1 MIMRP
6 AIPILGLLFANLSQ
20 AVPGLLAQEFE
31 RFRLDPLVKEVIMQN
46 EALQEGSIRLARIN
60 ERLCLLSTDYSEAD
74 GSGFTAMKKAER
86 AAQLSAR
93 VKMVEFINAGKY
105 SASDFVETK
114 ALTKNDVTKV
124 REFFSSTTKR
134 EVEGLIR
141 GVREV
146 GTWRVKGEPVV
157 FAALLLKLEGAF
169 AGAVTRAESAP
180 SAGAV
185 SAGESSGL
193 GQAANGVKIIVLEAR
208 VAFLGNRDS
217 SRQKAKV
224 QAMDDAITTG
234 LGEFVEAESLKQNE
248 KLLEKVLSQRQG
260 VVSEFV
266 VIDES
271 VVGDEFIMKA
281 RVSVSL
287 NKLKDQTA
295 QVGLLRQKLGNPKV
309 AIVAIELDDGEIY
322 RSDTAPLL
330 TMLNGQFAERGVRPT
345 DIRQRMLIRKTQ
357 EPEKWK
363 EFEELIQK
371 AGDSSEAELDITK
384 FGRLGFDADYIVVGR
399 VNSTPQGKGSDGLLD
414 KYNCRIVLKLLNAG
428 NGDILATKVENK
440 TAVGDNLD
448 DAVVNVCKKLLPQ
461 AGELIDGMLKQWQD
475 MANNGRR
482 IILAIENLPSGRV
495 GRDMLRRLGEIPR
508 VKLAERTVK
517 VGSRAEFNLMVQGT
531 PSDFISSLELWLDDA
546 YGEWMDEEGYDFDC
560 DQRAGSSIVLTWKKE

>member
-6 AIPILGLLFANLSQ
+6 AIAILGLLFANLSQ

-114 ALTKNDVTKV
+114 ALAKDDVTKV

-180 SAGAV
+180 SAGAA

-193 GQAANGVKIIVLEAR
+193 GQAANGVKIIVVEAR

-217 SRQKAKV
+217 SRQKARV

-271 VVGDEFIMKA
+271 VVADEFIMKA

-287 NKLKDQTA
+287 DKLKDQTA

-309 AIVAIELDDGEIY
+309 AVVAIELDDGEIY
-322 RSDTAPLL
+322 RSDAAPLL

-363 EFEELIQK
+363 EFEVLIQK

-384 FGRLGFDADYIVVGR
+384 FGR

-495 GRDMLRRLGEIPR
+495 GRGMLRRLGEVPR

-531 PSDFISSLELWLDDA
+531 PSDFINSLELWLDDA
-546 YGEWMDEEGYDFDC
+546 YGDWMDEEGYDFDC
-560 DQRAGSSIVLTWKKE
+560 DQRGGSSIVLTWKKE